1 VLIETISLALG
12 SALALVLIYYYVL
25 AVASLWPSRK
35 SKRFASEAS
44 CKTRFV
50 VIVPA
55 HNEERFLG
63 RTLRSLSELDYP
75 HDHFRTIVVAHNCT
89 DHTEEIARSTPVEC
103 WIYSDPSRRGK
114 GHALQWA
121 FARVLDLDCADVFVV
136 IDADTV
142 SDSQLL
148 RVLDSYFTC
157 GSKAVQAY
165 HDVLQP
171 ESTPM
176 ASLTYLGYV
185 LSRHFKYPGRV
196 LLGSSANLL
205 GSGMAFSRHVI
216 EEHGWNALS
225 ISEDSEY
232 QIQLYMSGIKIEFA
246 SRARVASEI
255 PTRMHAYHTQQKR
268 WNVGRYRLRRTYVPA
283 LLGKAIRDRDGGALH
298 LIADLFVPSYTI
310 LGGLV
315 YTGWIAQAL
324 IAPMPG
330 SASILW
336 HAVGVSFSLYVIAG
350 LVVAKASPRV
360 CANLAFAPIFLISR
374 LAIATA
380 GSRGSEPAWTRS
392 ERS

>member
-1 VLIETISLALG
+1 
-12 SALALVLIYYYVL
+12 
-25 AVASLWPSRK
+25 
-35 SKRFASEAS
+35 
-44 CKTRFV
+44 
-50 VIVPA
+50 
-55 HNEERFLG
+55 
-63 RTLRSLSELDYP
+63 
-75 HDHFRTIVVAHNCT
+75 
-89 DHTEEIARSTPVEC
+89 
-103 WIYSDPSRRGK
+103 
-114 GHALQWA
+114 
-121 FARVLDLDCADVFVV
+121 V

-142 SDSQLL
+142 SDRQLL
-148 RVLDSYFTC
+148 RVLDSYFTD